1 MNQNDIGRQH
11 RQTYNF
17 SPSVPLLA
25 PTLSPPPPS
34 LPSSLRALVCVGQP
48 TTDQQQ
54 QQTEFCRKSG
64 SEILPTFQTLFVLG
78 YAVVGPKQR
87 HNLRGQKED
96 TVDDGLETNERE
108 GTSEFPLVQFEARNV
123 LLIGAPL
130 GMGTTCM
137 SRRKT
142 LSRLSLSL
150 RQSVD
155 ADGRS
160 DGRSMSLKGR

>member
-54 QQTEFCRKSG
+54 TEFCRKAALKYCQHFSPC
-64 SEILPTFQTLFVLG
+64 SCSVTRWSVQNSAI
-78 YAVVGPKQR
+78 
-87 HNLRGQKED
+87 
-96 TVDDGLETNERE
+96 TVEAKKRTRSTMDWIETNERE